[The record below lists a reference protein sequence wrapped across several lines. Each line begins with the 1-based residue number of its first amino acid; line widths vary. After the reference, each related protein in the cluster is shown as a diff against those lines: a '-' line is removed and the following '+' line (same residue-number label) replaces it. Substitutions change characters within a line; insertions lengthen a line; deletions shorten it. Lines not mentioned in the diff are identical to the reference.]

1 MGLQREYGQEWRDE
15 VKPTK
20 YPFTDES
27 SLTTSDNLL
36 FDQTS
41 VYDASFYILGWSSR
55 LYITSIEVYSDPNK
69 VAKINIGDA
78 STPKAAWAIID
89 PLDIQEVI
97 RFEDKMGRSAGLM
110 VVDPIALA
118 FIQTW
123 GIGVHNMRANAEF
136 APTVVTPMPSNYVTA
151 IKDSEGNHVDG
162 DVWLIGENG
171 VVLRT
176 EGNNIRVDI
185 VGDPLFKRREY
196 ENVND
201 FPTPRF
207 IKTINDIPP
216 DDNGDFKIVVGNFLA
231 SDTIL
236 RLYPDPSLPGIRVE
250 LVGQD
255 LQAIV
260 Q

>member
-15 VKPTK
+15 VKPTR
-20 YPFTDES
+20 YPFTDDS
-27 SLTTSDNLL
+27 SLTTSDNLF

-41 VYDASFYILGWSSR
+41 VYDASFYIIGWNSR

-69 VAKINIGDA
+69 TVKINIGDV

-89 PLDIQEVI
+89 PFNIQEII
-97 RFEDKMGRSAGLM
+97 RFEDSLGRQAGMM
-110 VVDPIALA
+110 VVDPIALS

-123 GIGVHNMRANAEF
+123 GIGVHTMRTNAEF
-136 APTVVTPMPSNYVTA
+136 VPSVVTPMPSNYVTA
-151 IKDSEGNHVDG
+151 IKDSSGNYLSG

-176 EGNNIRVDI
+176 EGPNIRVDI

-196 ENVND
+196 DNVND

-207 IKTINDIPP
+207 IKTINHIQP
-216 DDNGDFKIVVGNFLA
+216 DDYGDFKIVVGNFLA
-231 SDTIL
+231 KDTIL
-236 RLYPDPSLPGIRVE
+236 RIYPDPGLPGIRVE
-250 LVGQD
+250 LVGQT